1 MITRLSQINQIN
13 LNKELDVEMLNSVIL
28 TDY

>member
-13 LNKELDVEMLNSVIL
+13 LNKELDLEMLNSVIL